1 MACLDEQT
9 VVAFVSGALGGSAL
23 AEVERHLVGCETCA
37 ALVALA
43 APDPPSPRPGA
54 SVPPRPGA
62 LVGRYRLLQLVG
74 RGGIGEV
81 YAAHDPELDRKVAI
95 KILRADANPD
105 DIGAARLQREAQA
118 VAKLSHPNVVAIYDV
133 GTAAGRVFLT
143 MELVEGETLAAW
155 LDRERRAQD
164 EILTMFQM
172 AARGLAAAHRA
183 GIIHRDF
190 KPQNVMVAAD
200 GTPRVMDFGLA
211 AVAAVNAPRLTRVGS
226 ILGTPLYMAP
236 EQLLGK
242 PVDQRADQYS
252 FCVALYEA
260 LYGER
265 PFDGKDFAAL
275 RAAVLSGRPR
285 PPGFGT
291 GVPRALRATLL
302 RGLALDR
309 DRRFPDMDALANAI
323 ARAARPRMT
332 VTASIAAL
340 ALSLAGVA
348 GALWWQGRGRS
359 VVASTCAGAPAKLA
373 AAWPTA
379 ADDPRRRDLRAA
391 FLSSGEPDA
400 AARFD
405 RASQALD
412 AYAGGLAS
420 LYNRS
425 CDAAAAR
432 GAEPPDLAA
441 LRTACLDEEVR
452 ELTALTD
459 IFAHPDG
466 KVVRRAPRAALR
478 LRPLDACSDGVALR
492 AAPPPPADPALRARV
507 AELDARLAPLRAQ
520 SEAGDDWQALRPLG
534 ALTDE
539 ARAVGYDPI
548 VTETLLVYAR
558 VRAPF
563 DPDGAAPLYEEAW
576 KRAEA
581 MRSEET
587 AAEAAIRMLAIVGG
601 VQHHFDAG
609 EHWARI
615 AETVIERGAVGA
627 RQRAA
632 FFDARGALAAAQG
645 KWRPAGA
652 DFASAI
658 AVRERAL
665 GPQHPDLAPSLVSQA
680 RAKLALGEPAP
691 AVEMSSRALAIAA
704 AVYPADAYEASAAR
718 VARGLALVALERPAE
733 ARADLDFARDAFE
746 RQLGSDHPF
755 LADPLTGL
763 GEVWLTDGHPAEAR
777 ALLERAWELRST
789 HLADGGARE
798 QTAFDL
804 ARAIWDA
811 APADRPHA
819 LELAAE
825 ALEGYAAF
833 ADLGGRRGAVERW
846 VASRHLP
853 SSRSHEHEHA
863 RAEGRAPRSEP
874 EPEGGDADPVGEPAK
889 L

>member
-9 VVAFVSGALGGSAL
+9 VVAFVSGALGGAAL
-23 AEVERHLVGCETCA
+23 AEVERHLVGCEACA
-37 ALVALA
+37 ALVAVA
-43 APDPPSPRPGA
+43 APDAASRRRTVVSPPQPG
-54 SVPPRPGA
+54 GF
-62 LVGRYRLLQLVG
+62 VGRYRLLRLVG

-95 KILRADANPD
+95 KILRAAANPD

-155 LDRERRAQD
+155 LDRERRTQE

-183 GIIHRDF
+183 GIVHRDF

-211 AVAAVNAPRLTRVGS
+211 AVAAANAPRLTRVGS

-236 EQLLGK
+236 EQLVGK
-242 PVDQRADQYS
+242 PVDKRADQFS

-265 PFDGKDFAAL
+265 PFDGSDFAAL

-285 PPGFGT
+285 PPGFGS
-291 GVPRALRATLL
+291 GVPRTLRAALL
-302 RGLALDR
+302 RGLSLDR
-309 DRRFPDMDALANAI
+309 DRRFPTMEELSGAI
-323 ARAARPRMT
+323 ARATRRRGAL
-332 VTASIAAL
+332 TASIAAL
-340 ALSLAGVA
+340 ALALGGVA
-348 GALWWQGRGRS
+348 GGLWWQGRGRS
-359 VVASTCAGAPAKLA
+359 FAAAPCAGAPAKLA
-373 AAWPTA
+373 AAWPPA
-379 ADDPRRRDLRAA
+379 PEDPRRREARAA
-391 FLSSGEPDA
+391 FVASGETDA
-400 AARFD
+400 GARFD
-405 RASQALD
+405 RASQTLD
-412 AYAGGLAS
+412 AYASGLAS

-425 CDAAAAR
+425 CDAIAR
-432 GAEPPDLAA
+432 GAESPDVAA
-441 LRTACLDEEVR
+441 LRAACLDEEVR
-452 ELTALTD
+452 ELAALTEVL
-459 IFAHPDG
+459 AHPDG
-466 KVVRRAPRAALR
+466 KVVRRASRAALR
-478 LRPLDACSDGVALR
+478 LRPLDACTDGAALK
-492 AAPPPPADPALRARV
+492 AVPLPPADPATRARV
-507 AELDARLAPLRAQ
+507 TELDARLATLRAQ
-520 SEAGDDWQALRPLG
+520 SEAGDDWQALRPLA
-534 ALTDE
+534 ALADE
-539 ARAVGYDPI
+539 ARAIGYDPL

-581 MRSEET
+581 TRSEET

-609 EHWARI
+609 ERWARI
-615 AETVIERGAVGA
+615 AETVIERGAVGP

-645 KWRPAGA
+645 KWRPAGS
-652 DFASAI
+652 DFASAV
-658 AVRERAL
+658 AVREQGL
-665 GPQHPDLAPSLVSQA
+665 GAQHPDLAPSLVGQA
-680 RAKLALGEPAP
+680 RAKLALGESGP
-691 AVEMSSRALAIAA
+691 AVEVSTRALAIAG
-704 AVYPADAYEASAAR
+704 AVYPSDAYEASSAR

-733 ARADLDFARDAFE
+733 ARADLELARDAFE

-763 GEVWLTDGHPAEAR
+763 GEACLVEGHPAEAR
-777 ALLERAWELRST
+777 GFLERAWELRST

-811 APADRPHA
+811 APGDRAHA
-819 LELAAE
+819 LELATD

-833 ADLGGRRGAVERW
+833 PDLAARRAVVERW
-846 VASRHLP
+846 VEARHLP
-853 SSRSHEHEHA
+853 SA
-863 RAEGRAPRSEP
+863 RAHGRDRDRAAAPPRGEP
-874 EPEGGDADPVGEPAK
+874 EPGSEGGDVGPDGEPAK

>member
-9 VVAFVSGALGGSAL
+9 VVAFVSGALGGAAL
-23 AEVERHLVGCETCA
+23 AEVERHLVGCQACA
-37 ALVALA
+37 ALVAVA
-43 APDPPSPRPGA
+43 APDAATRRRVTGPPPG
-54 SVPPRPGA
+54 PGGF
-62 LVGRYRLLQLVG
+62 VGRYRLLRLVG

-105 DIGAARLQREAQA
+105 DIGAARLLREAQA
-118 VAKLSHPNVVAIYDV
+118 VAKLSHPSVVAIYDV

-155 LDRERRAQD
+155 LDRERRSQD
-164 EILTMFQM
+164 EILAVFQM
-172 AARGLAAAHRA
+172 AARGLGAAHRA

-190 KPQNVMVAAD
+190 KPQNVMVAGD

-211 AVAAVNAPRLTRVGS
+211 AVAAANAPRITRVGS

-265 PFDGKDFAAL
+265 PFDGADFAAL

-285 PPGFGT
+285 PPGIGT
-291 GVPRALRATLL
+291 GVSRPLRAALL

-309 DRRFPDMDALANAI
+309 ERRFPDMEALLEAV
-323 ARAARPRMT
+323 ARATRRRA
-332 VTASIAAL
+332 TAMASVAAL
-340 ALSLAGVA
+340 ALALGGAA
-348 GALWWQGRGRS
+348 GALWWQNRGRALT
-359 VVASTCAGAPAKLA
+359 ASACAGAPAKLA
-373 AAWPTA
+373 AAWSTA
-379 ADDPRRRDLRAA
+379 ADDPRRRDARAA
-391 FLSSGEPDA
+391 FLASGEPDA

-405 RASQALD
+405 RASLALD
-412 AYAGGLAS
+412 AYANGLAG
-420 LYNRS
+420 LYNRA
-425 CDAAAAR
+425 CDAAAR
-432 GAEPPDLAA
+432 GSEPADLAA
-441 LRTACLDEEVR
+441 LRTACLDDEVR
-452 ELTALTD
+452 ELGALSD
-459 IFAHPDG
+459 ILAHADA
-466 KVVRRAPRAALR
+466 KVVRRAARAALR
-478 LRPLDACSDGVALR
+478 LRPLEACADGGALR
-492 AAPPPPADPALRARV
+492 SAAPLPADPALRARV
-507 AELDARLAPLRAQ
+507 AELRARLVTLRAQ
-520 SEAGDDWQALRPLG
+520 SEAGDDWQALRPLA
-534 ALTDE
+534 ALADE
-539 ARAVGYDPI
+539 ARATGSDPL
-548 VTETLLVYAR
+548 VAETLLVYAR

-581 MRSEET
+581 AHNDEM
-587 AAEAAIRMLAIVGG
+587 AAEAAIRLLAIVGG

-609 EHWARI
+609 ERWAHV
-615 AETVIERGAVGA
+615 AETLLERGAVGT
-627 RQRAA
+627 RLRAA

-652 DFASAI
+652 DFASAV
-658 AVRERAL
+658 AVREQAL
-665 GPQHPDLAPSLVSQA
+665 GPQHPDLAGSLVAQA
-680 RAKLALGEPAP
+680 RAKVALGEAAP
-691 AVEMSSRALAIAA
+691 AVEEAGRALAIAA
-704 AVYPADAYEASAAR
+704 AVYPADAYEVSSAR
-718 VARGLALVALERPAE
+718 VARGLALVGLERGAE
-733 ARADLDFARDAFE
+733 ARADLDAAREAFE

-763 GEVWLTDGHPAEAR
+763 GEVCLVEGRPEEAR

-811 APADRPHA
+811 APADRRHA

-833 ADLGGRRGAVERW
+833 PDLAPRHAAVERW
-846 VASRHLP
+846 ATARHLP
-853 SSRSHEHEHA
+853 S
-863 RAEGRAPRSEP
+863 GRAHERAHDQAPAPDSP
-874 EPEGGDADPVGEPAK
+874 AEPEGADGEPEAESSPAK